1 MAFWAARDHPPGG
14 AAGHGATTVRPT
26 RAGGR
31 AGGVGAATL
40 HRMTSRS
47 PGALPAL
54 LALALVLAG
63 CGGDD
68 EAASP
73 TTSAPASSSAADG
86 TATGDGAGEDGDS
99 GEAPPDTGDDGD
111 DSAPPFPANTEPDT
125 GEASADALLSVTD
138 IRIGRHEGFDR
149 VVFEADGT
157 GTPGWDV
164 RYVDAAQSQGSGA
177 DIAVEGDAVLQV
189 TITGVGIPADTGVEE
204 YSGPD
209 RLSSGDAEVV
219 TEVVFDSTF
228 EGQTVS
234 FVGVTE
240 ETPFR
245 AYLLEDPARVVLE
258 VADPG

>member
-1 MAFWAARDHPPGG
+1 
-14 AAGHGATTVRPT
+14 
-26 RAGGR
+26 
-31 AGGVGAATL
+31 
-40 HRMTSRS
+40 MTSGSR
-47 PGALPAL
+47 GALPAL

-68 EAASP
+68 EQASP
-73 TTSAPASSSAADG
+73 GTSSPASSSAADG
-86 TATGDGAGEDGDS
+86 SGTGDGTDGDS
-99 GEAPPDTGDDGD
+99 GEAPADNPDDGD
-111 DSAPPFPANTEPDT
+111 DSGAPFPANTDPDT
-125 GEASADALLSVTD
+125 GEASADALVTVTD
-138 IRIGRHEGFDR
+138 IRIGRHDGFDR

-164 RYVDAAQSQGSGA
+164 RYVDAANSQGSGE
-177 DIAVEGDAVLQV
+177 DIAVEGGAILQV
-189 TITGVGIPADTGVEE
+189 TLNGVGLPADTGVEE

-209 RLSSGDAEVV
+209 RLTSADAEVV

-228 EGQTVS
+228 EGTTVS

>member
-1 MAFWAARDHPPGG
+1 
-14 AAGHGATTVRPT
+14 
-26 RAGGR
+26 
-31 AGGVGAATL
+31 
-40 HRMTSRS
+40 MTSRS

-63 CGGDD
+63 CGGGD
-68 EAASP
+68 EEASP
-73 TTSAPASSSAADG
+73 GTSAPASSSAAEGGGTGGGTDG
-86 TATGDGAGEDGDS
+86 ES
-99 GEAPPDTGDDGD
+99 GEAPADNPDDGD
-111 DSAPPFPANTEPDT
+111 DSAAPFPANTDPDT
-125 GEASADALLSVTD
+125 GEASADALVSVTD
-138 IRIGRHEGFDR
+138 IRIGRHDGFDR
-149 VVFEADGT
+149 VVFETDGN

-164 RYVDAAQSQGSGA
+164 RYVDSASSQGSGD
-177 DIAVEGDAVLQV
+177 DIAVDGGAVLQV
-189 TITGVGIPADTGVEE
+189 TITGVGLPADTGVEE

-219 TEVVFDSTF
+219 TEVVFDGTF
-228 EGQTVS
+228 EGQTVG

>member
-1 MAFWAARDHPPGG
+1 
-14 AAGHGATTVRPT
+14 
-26 RAGGR
+26 
-31 AGGVGAATL
+31 
-40 HRMTSRS
+40 MTSGSR
-47 PGALPAL
+47 GALPAL

-68 EAASP
+68 EQASP
-73 TTSAPASSSAADG
+73 GTSSPASSSAADG
-86 TATGDGAGEDGDS
+86 SGTGDGTDGES
-99 GEAPPDTGDDGD
+99 GEAPADKPDDGE
-111 DSAPPFPANTEPDT
+111 DSGAPFPANTDPDT
-125 GEASADALLSVTD
+125 AEASADALVTVTD
-138 IRIGRHEGFDR
+138 IRIGRHDGFDR
-149 VVFEADGT
+149 VVFESDGT

-164 RYVDAAQSQGSGA
+164 RYVDAANSQGSGE
-177 DIAVEGDAVLQV
+177 DIPVDGGAILQV
-189 TITGVGIPADTGVEE
+189 TINGVGLPADTGVEE

>member
-1 MAFWAARDHPPGG
+1 
-14 AAGHGATTVRPT
+14 
-26 RAGGR
+26 
-31 AGGVGAATL
+31 
-40 HRMTSRS
+40 MTSGSR
-47 PGALPAL
+47 GALPAL

-68 EAASP
+68 EQASP
-73 TTSAPASSSAADG
+73 GTSSPASSSAADG
-86 TATGDGAGEDGDS
+86 SGTGDGTDGDS
-99 GEAPPDTGDDGD
+99 GEAPADNPDDGD
-111 DSAPPFPANTEPDT
+111 DSGAPFPANTDPDT
-125 GEASADALLSVTD
+125 GEASGDALVTVTD
-138 IRIGRHEGFDR
+138 IRIGRHDGFDR

-164 RYVDAAQSQGSGA
+164 RYVDAANSQGSGE
-177 DIAVEGDAVLQV
+177 DIAVEGGAILQV
-189 TITGVGIPADTGVEE
+189 TLNGVGLPADTGVEE

-228 EGQTVS
+228 EGTTVS

>member
-1 MAFWAARDHPPGG
+1 
-14 AAGHGATTVRPT
+14 
-26 RAGGR
+26 
-31 AGGVGAATL
+31 
-40 HRMTSRS
+40 MTSRS

-73 TTSAPASSSAADG
+73 TTSAPASSSASDG
-86 TATGDGAGEDGDS
+86 TGTGDGDDGDS

-125 GEASADALLSVTD
+125 GEASADALVSVTD
-138 IRIGRHEGFDR
+138 IRIGRHDGFDR
-149 VVFEADGT
+149 VVFETDGT

-164 RYVDAAQSQGSGA
+164 RYVDAANSQGSGE
-177 DIAVEGDAVLQV
+177 DIAVDGGAILQV
-189 TITGVGIPADTGVEE
+189 TIDGVGLPADTGVEE

-219 TEVVFDSTF
+219 TEMVFDSTF
-228 EGQTVS
+228 EGTTVS

-245 AYLLEDPARVVLE
+245 VYLLEDPARVVLE
-258 VADPG
+258 VADPS